1 MFLQQVINSLMIGSL
16 YALTAMGATLIY
28 GILGILDIANAGAY
42 LLGAYVGYYVYTAT
56 GSLVLAFLVA
66 MAVIGLLGVV
76 LHRTIYGPILAKP
89 RTLSIIP
96 LVAAVG
102 LFTVSSD
109 AVRLIC
115 GAGTKAYN
123 FRFPVDVI
131 HLGSVSI
138 QTNWILIFALTALLL
153 VILWI
158 ILNKT
163 KMGLAWRATAE
174 DPDIARACGV
184 NTNSAM
190 ALSYIL
196 GYGFAAAAGIM
207 TGILYNSITPAL
219 GEVPSYKML
228 AIIVLGGLGNPLGTV
243 VAGLIIGFAEVM
255 LSTYTKLPIPK
266 DAIAFVVLIIV
277 LLIKPSGLF
286 GQRNKVLRRDNDECL
301 SIFYRCN
308 SRYLYS
314 ACLVSEHYHWL
325 RRTGNDGSC
334 GFLRYRCLYSRHS
347 DADIPCELFPC
358 AAYCHAVYR
367 RVRRVAWP
375 DLPAIAG

>member
-138 QTNWILIFALTALLL
+138 QTNWILF
-153 VILWI
+153 
-158 ILNKT
+158 
-163 KMGLAWRATAE
+163 
-174 DPDIARACGV
+174 
-184 NTNSAM
+184 
-190 ALSYIL
+190 
-196 GYGFAAAAGIM
+196 
-207 TGILYNSITPAL
+207 
-219 GEVPSYKML
+219 
-228 AIIVLGGLGNPLGTV
+228 
-243 VAGLIIGFAEVM
+243 
-255 LSTYTKLPIPK
+255 LP
-266 DAIAFVVLIIV
+266 
-277 LLIKPSGLF
+277 
-286 GQRNKVLRRDNDECL
+286 LRRFCL
-301 SIFYRCN
+301 
-308 SRYLYS
+308 
-314 ACLVSEHYHWL
+314 
-325 RRTGNDGSC
+325 
-334 GFLRYRCLYSRHS
+334 
-347 DADIPCELFPC
+347 
-358 AAYCHAVYR
+358 
-367 RVRRVAWP
+367 
-375 DLPAIAG
+375 

>member
-174 DPDIARACGV
+174 DPDIARACGDRK
-184 NTNSAM
+184 S
-190 ALSYIL
+190 
-196 GYGFAAAAGIM
+196 
-207 TGILYNSITPAL
+207 
-219 GEVPSYKML
+219 
-228 AIIVLGGLGNPLGTV
+228 V
-243 VAGLIIGFAEVM
+243 V
-255 LSTYTKLPIPK
+255 
-266 DAIAFVVLIIV
+266 
-277 LLIKPSGLF
+277 
-286 GQRNKVLRRDNDECL
+286 
-301 SIFYRCN
+301 
-308 SRYLYS
+308 
-314 ACLVSEHYHWL
+314 
-325 RRTGNDGSC
+325 
-334 GFLRYRCLYSRHS
+334 
-347 DADIPCELFPC
+347 
-358 AAYCHAVYR
+358 
-367 RVRRVAWP
+367 
-375 DLPAIAG
+375 

>member
-1 MFLQQVINSLMIGSL
+1 MFLQLVINSLAIGSL

-42 LLGAYVGYYVYTAT
+42 LIGAYIGYYIYIST
-56 GSLVLAFLVA
+56 GQLVLAFLGA
-66 MAVIGLLGVV
+66 MVSVGVLGVV
-76 LHRTIYGPILAKP
+76 LHRTVYGPILAKP
-89 RTLSIIP
+89 RMLSIIP

-102 LFTVSSD
+102 LFTMSSD
-109 AVRLIC
+109 LIRLLC

-131 HLGSVSI
+131 QVGSVTI
-138 QTNWILIFALTALLL
+138 QTTWLLIFALTAVLLA
-153 VILWI
+153 VLWMV
-158 ILNKT
+158 LNNT

-190 ALSYIL
+190 ALSYVL

-243 VAGLIIGFAEVM
+243 VAGLLIGFAEVM
-255 LSTYTKLPIPK
+255 LSTYTVLPIPK
-266 DAIAFVVLIIV
+266 DAVAFVVLIIV

-286 GQRNKVLRRDNDECL
+286 GQRNKV
-301 SIFYRCN
+301 
-308 SRYLYS
+308 
-314 ACLVSEHYHWL
+314 
-325 RRTGNDGSC
+325 
-334 GFLRYRCLYSRHS
+334 
-347 DADIPCELFPC
+347 
-358 AAYCHAVYR
+358 
-367 RVRRVAWP
+367 
-375 DLPAIAG
+375 